1 MHLPTIFAT
10 LISFAS
16 TVLAEEAKLT
26 TTVQEALDVAVT
38 SIDFVVTDS
47 HGRRIPGLRAED
59 FEMYERGTRQPITNF
74 SEYGLDQATA
84 GASPRAPNKYIFYFD
99 IASLSQPNK
108 TATAAATRTFLRTID
123 PIDEIMM
130 VSSDETAQVRLPMTR
145 DRQAALAA
153 LEAVSR
159 ENPRASRQ
167 SDLRIAE
174 REMNDI
180 WSGLTGTDPS
190 PKGLDTARELVR
202 SVARQHIEVV
212 DNRMRHAAASL
223 EGVLA
228 SAGRVP
234 GRKTLVLFSE
244 WLPTRPG
251 EEINQYFSSLVGRR
265 GGSISTG
272 LSIRNTKEVIDMLV
286 ATAKAAN
293 VVISPVNPEGRTG
306 SSSGDA
312 ATRRVPSL
320 AQRNAGAQPEA
331 FQILA
336 DQTGGTSHF
345 GLNLAGALSRIS
357 TDTISYYSAGWK
369 TTSSSARYEGVEIRP
384 KNAAY
389 RIRLAGT
396 VMARSVGQELTERT
410 IAYHRQPAESNQMAV
425 AAKAGTAATVANGS
439 RIVPLEILVPIAKI
453 KFRPDGAE
461 MTALVS
467 FFVCAGDRNSKSFDV
482 HQQTQPLRLPAATV
496 AAAKDQSITFTIDG
510 RLAATD
516 DAITVGVL
524 DHESTQ
530 TGFATVSVPRN

>member
-1 MHLPTIFAT
+1 
-10 LISFAS
+10 
-16 TVLAEEAKLT
+16 
-26 TTVQEALDVAVT
+26 
-38 SIDFVVTDS
+38 
-47 HGRRIPGLRAED
+47 
-59 FEMYERGTRQPITNF
+59 
-74 SEYGLDQATA
+74 
-84 GASPRAPNKYIFYFD
+84 
-99 IASLSQPNK
+99 
-108 TATAAATRTFLRTID
+108 
-123 PIDEIMM
+123 
-130 VSSDETAQVRLPMTR
+130 
-145 DRQAALAA
+145 
-153 LEAVSR
+153 
-159 ENPRASRQ
+159 
-167 SDLRIAE
+167 
-174 REMNDI
+174 
-180 WSGLTGTDPS
+180 
-190 PKGLDTARELVR
+190 
-202 SVARQHIEVV
+202 
-212 DNRMRHAAASL
+212 
-223 EGVLA
+223 
-228 SAGRVP
+228 
-234 GRKTLVLFSE
+234 
-244 WLPTRPG
+244 
-251 EEINQYFSSLVGRR
+251 
-265 GGSISTG
+265 
-272 LSIRNTKEVIDMLV
+272 MLV

-312 ATRRVPSL
+312 ATRRVPTL
-320 AQRNAGAQPEA
+320 DQRNAGAQPEA

-357 TDTISYYSAGWK
+357 TDTVAYYSAGWK
-369 TTSSSARYEGVEIRP
+369 TTSASARYEGVEIRP

-461 MTALVS
+461 LTALVS

-510 RLAATD
+510 RLAATV